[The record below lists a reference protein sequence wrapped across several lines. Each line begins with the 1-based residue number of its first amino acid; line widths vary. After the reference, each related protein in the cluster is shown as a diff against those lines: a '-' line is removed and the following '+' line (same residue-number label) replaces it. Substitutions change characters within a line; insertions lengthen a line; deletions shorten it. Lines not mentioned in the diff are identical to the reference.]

1 MAWGSLLNQ
10 VVGGIM
16 KGRGYIKKKKREEG
30 KRGKGTEDICT
41 ELKMSNGN
49 FI

>member
-16 KGRGYIKKKKREEG
+16 KGRGYIKKKKEG